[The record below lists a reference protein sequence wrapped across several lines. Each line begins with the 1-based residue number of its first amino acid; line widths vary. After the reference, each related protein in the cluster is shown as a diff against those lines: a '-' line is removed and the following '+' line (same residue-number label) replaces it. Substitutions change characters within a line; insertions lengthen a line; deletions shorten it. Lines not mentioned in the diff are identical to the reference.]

1 MSMMRKLLLT
11 ALLSAYLLNT
21 ATAQDRVVTGRV
33 TSSDDGTTLPGVSVL
48 VQGTTKG
55 TATDANGVYSL
66 SLAAGENTL
75 VFSFIGYKTQT
86 APVGAQ
92 SSINI
97 ALETDI
103 TALEEVVVV
112 GYGTQKKLD
121 ITGAVVQV
129 KGEEISKQASIN
141 PISGLQGKVAGV
153 QIVNSGAPGAAPQII
168 IRGTGTVFGN
178 AAPLYVVDGVWYE
191 DITFLNPADIE
202 NISVLKDASSEAI
215 YGVRAANG
223 VVLITTK
230 KGTPN
235 SLTTI
240 NYSGFVGSQVAT
252 NTVEMATGPQFATM
266 INELDVANGQPARY
280 ADPNS
285 FGNTDWT
292 RQILRAAPIS
302 NHQISVAG
310 GGDKSTFNLSLGY
323 LNQKGTVKTN
333 SFERYTARLQN
344 DFQPLD
350 FVKMGYNITG
360 TFNSS
365 DDIPGSIFNNIYVAG
380 PNVPVYY
387 EDGTY
392 GDPSDFSL
400 GGSNL
405 FNPQVTIDFYDQTT
419 KNYRITGNFF
429 TEVKLADYLTFRTSF
444 GGDFG
449 QTETKRFLP
458 VYAATLTQRNP
469 ITRLDIG
476 RGELRNTILEN
487 TLTFNKVFGNHG
499 VNFIIGQTA
508 QQWFSYGLNLTA
520 RNMPNSSTGDHYLSL
535 GDLNSRLVNDNG
547 EITKVA
553 SYFGR
558 LNYSF
563 NEKYVV
569 NATLRADGT
578 SKFSGDQRWGYF
590 PSFGAGWII
599 SEENFLKDQT
609 FVRNLKLRASW
620 GKVGNVSVPANLSI
634 LKVTQIDDFAAS
646 FGGGPAGVGA
656 TINTIV
662 PPTTFWERGVGTDLG
677 LEASL
682 LNDKLFVEVD
692 FYNRKTEQAIFPIP
706 ILGSIGTSG
715 STIVGNQA
723 TFQNQGLEFLLR
735 WNDNI
740 SSDLSYSISANM
752 GINENKVLEV
762 ATGRNAIEQSV
773 GVTGGATNT
782 RTVVGSPIGVFY
794 GLEVIGIFQNQ
805 NEINNYQSTDGSVIQ
820 PSAAPGDFKYADLN
834 DDGVIDNKDRKV
846 LGNPNPKFTYGIST
860 NWRYKAFDLMV
871 DFQGVAGVEIYNA
884 NLGFRFGTENF
895 SREFFEN
902 RWRGE
907 GTSNDYPSANIG
919 GGQNFVSNSFYVENG
934 SYFRVRNIQLGY
946 ELPASIVN
954 KLKMTKARV
963 YVNAQNAL
971 NFFKYR
977 GFSPEVGG
985 APTRAGVDL
994 SVYPLYATYNAGVN
1008 ITF

>member
-1 MSMMRKLLLT
+1 MSCLCLV
-11 ALLSAYLLNT
+11 SAI
-21 ATAQDRVVTGRV
+21 AQDRIIRGRV
-33 TSSDDGTTLPGVSVL
+33 TSADDQSELPGVSIV
-48 VQGTTKG
+48 VQGTAKG
-55 TATDANGVYSL
+55 TATDASGNYSL
-66 SLAAGENTL
+66 SLSGTEKAL
-75 VFSFIGYKTQT
+75 VFSFVGYKTVT
-86 APVGAQ
+86 IPVGSQ
-92 SSINI
+92 STIDVT
-97 ALETDI
+97 LETE
-103 TALEEVVVV
+103 TTSLSEVVVV
-112 GYGTQKKLD
+112 GYGTQRKVD

-129 KGEEISKQASIN
+129 SGEEISKQSSIN
-141 PISGLQGKVAGV
+141 PLSSLQGKVAGV
-153 QIVNSGAPGAAPQII
+153 QIINSGAPGAAPQIV

-178 AAPLYVVDGVWYE
+178 ASPLYVVDGVWYD

-223 VVLITTK
+223 VILITTK
-230 KGTPN
+230 KG
-235 SLTTI
+235 SLKSRTTI
-240 NYSGFVGSQVAT
+240 NYTGFVGSQVVT
-252 NTVEMATGPQFATM
+252 NTVKMATGSQFATM
-266 INELDVANGQPARY
+266 VNELDVANGQPARY
-280 ADPNS
+280 DDPNS

-310 GGDKSTFNLSLGY
+310 GGDKSTFNFSFGY

-333 SFERYTARLQN
+333 SFSRYTARLQN
-344 DFQPLD
+344 EFQPLD
-350 FVKMGYNITG
+350 FVKMGYNVTG
-360 TFNSS
+360 TFNNS
-365 DDIPGSIFNNIYVAG
+365 DDIPGSIFNNIYVAA

-387 EDGTY
+387 ADGTY
-392 GDPSDFSL
+392 GDPSDFKL

-405 FNPQVTIDFYDQTT
+405 FNPQVTLDYFDQTT

-429 TEVKLADYLTFRTSF
+429 AEIKPTKFLTFRTSV

-449 QTETKRFLP
+449 QTESKRFLP
-458 VYAATLTQRNP
+458 LYAATLTQRNA
-469 ITRLDIG
+469 ITKLDVG
-476 RGELRNTILEN
+476 RNEIRNTILEN
-487 TLTFNKVFGNHG
+487 TLTFDKTFGQHG
-499 VNFIIGQTA
+499 VKVIIGQTA
-508 QQWFSYGLNLTA
+508 QQWFSYGFNLTA
-520 RNMPNSSTGDHYLSL
+520 RNMPNSSSGDRYLSL

-547 EITKVA
+547 EITKVS

-563 NEKYVV
+563 NEKYIL

-590 PSFGAGWII
+590 PSFGAGWVI
-599 SEENFLKDQT
+599 SEEGFLKDQT

-662 PPTTFWERGVGTDLG
+662 PPTTFWERGVGTDVG

-682 LNDKLFVEVD
+682 FNDKFFVELD

-723 TFQNQGLEFLLR
+723 TFQNQGMEFLLR
-735 WNDNI
+735 WNDTI
-740 SSDLSYSISANM
+740 SGDLSYSISANV
-752 GINENKVLEV
+752 GINDNTVLEV

-794 GLEVIGIFQNQ
+794 GLEVVGIFQNQ
-805 NEINNYQSTDGSVIQ
+805 NEIDNFKSTDGSVIQ
-820 PSAAPGDFKYADLN
+820 PSAAPGDFKYADRN
-834 DDGVIDNKDRKV
+834 ADGVIDNKDRKV
-846 LGNPNPKFTYGIST
+846 LGNPNPRFNYGIST
-860 NWRYKAFDLMV
+860 NWKYKAFDLMV

-895 SREFFEN
+895 SQDFFEN

-907 GTSNDYPSANIG
+907 GTSNNYPSA
-919 GGQNFVSNSFYVENG
+919 
-934 SYFRVRNIQLGY
+934 SYFRVRNIQFGY
-946 ELPASIVN
+946 ELPASIIN
-954 KLKMTKARV
+954 KVKITKARV
-963 YVNAQNAL
+963 YVNAQNAF

-994 SVYPLYATYNAGVN
+994 SVYPLYATYNVGVN
-1008 ITF
+1008 VTF